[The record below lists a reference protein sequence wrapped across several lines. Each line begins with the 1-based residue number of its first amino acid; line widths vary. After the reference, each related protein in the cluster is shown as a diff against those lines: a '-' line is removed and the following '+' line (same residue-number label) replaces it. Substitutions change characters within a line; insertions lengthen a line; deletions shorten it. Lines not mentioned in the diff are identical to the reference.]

1 MKTFLASRPYARR
14 LAAAALALAVTS
26 GGWASTKKNPTSKLY
41 VADLQGEAQI
51 DNGERIEDLTK
62 KSVHTAQGTVIET
75 KPDSENAMVF
85 SNGAGVFFGPDT
97 RMEVRRFVQEP
108 FSPNRT
114 DIEVEPSISQTMT
127 YLSRGTVGLCTSR
140 MVAGSTMVYSTP
152 HASVNVRGNKVVI
165 QSSDTETKISLVE
178 GDVTIRAGEGDS
190 GGQIL
195 RAGQQAIIRRS
206 PGQAPTFIVQP
217 IPAAE
222 APAIDNQVSI
232 ACMARQT
239 VYFEVA
245 ERGETDDSGAITAFD
260 GDDGSAGEGADD
272 GQDLVPVEVVPTKP
286 PVEVTVSA
294 KSIETGGALV
304 P

>member
-1 MKTFLASRPYARR
+1 MKTFLASGPCARR
-14 LAAAALALAVTS
+14 LAAAAIALAVTS
-26 GGWASTKKNPTSKLY
+26 AGWAAAKKNPTSKLY

-75 KPDSENAMVF
+75 KPNSENAMVF

-127 YLSRGTVGLCTSR
+127 YLSRGVVGLCTSR

-152 HASVNVRGNKVVI
+152 HASVNVRGNKVLI
-165 QSSDTETKISLVE
+165 QSSDIETKISLVE
-178 GDVTIRAGEGDS
+178 GDVTVRAGEGDS

-195 RAGQQAIIRRS
+195 RAGQQAIIRRP
-206 PGQAPTFIVQP
+206 PGQAPIFIVQP

-222 APAIDNQVSI
+222 APAIDNQVSM

-245 ERGETDDSGAITAFD
+245 ERDAITAFD

-272 GQDLVPVEVVPTKP
+272 DEGQDLVPVEVVPTKP
-286 PVEVTVSA
+286 SVEVTVSA
-294 KSIETGGALV
+294 KSVATGGALV